1 MKKRVPLQGSELEEY
16 FARKK
21 LEEEA
26 KKRKEFEKNK
36 KSKIESD
43 SEVFRK
49 WKFEKLNLNKGRK
62 RWWIVEKGGISKRY
76 GLYNW

>member
-1 MKKRVPLQGSELEEY
+1 MKKRVPLQGAELEEY
-16 FARKK
+16 FAKKK

-43 SEVFRK
+43 SEVFR
-49 WKFEKLNLNKGRK
+49 R
-62 RWWIVEKGGISKRY
+62 
-76 GLYNW
+76 